1 MLNASHCRRLEK
13 RLQTLIENRSVYTLD
28 NSELN
33 LFETYQRCYAVELQ
47 FREPVAVTMIQGK
60 KVMHLSEN
68 HFDFLPNQSLILPAN
83 ETMRIDFPEATLTNP
98 TRCLALAISPELIHA
113 IANDLNERFPKL
125 DNASWAVDYE
135 KFYLGNDPRIT
146 QTIHQLVQI
155 FVDDEPA
162 KDVLASLKLRELLVR
177 VMQTQARALLIAQ
190 CKQWLNHNRLAAAV
204 DYIKS
209 HLHERICI
217 DDLCKK
223 SCMSKAQFFRAFKQE
238 FGITPVEFINQE
250 RIKRAKEAL
259 AYSRLSVSEVCFQ
272 VGFSS
277 LAYFDRVFKH
287 YVGMSPRRYQQEALA
302 KSPIKLNG
310 QC

>member
-1 MLNASHCRRLEK
+1 MPLNSLRQRLEK
-13 RLQTLIENRSVYTLD
+13 RLQTLIENRSVYTLE

-47 FREPVAVTMIQGK
+47 FRDPIAVMMIQGK
-60 KVMHLSEN
+60 KMMHLREKH

-98 TRCLALAISPELIHA
+98 TRCLALAISPDLIRA
-113 IANDLNERFPKL
+113 VASDLNERFPKL
-125 DNASWAVDYE
+125 DREPWNVDCE
-135 KFYLGNDPRIT
+135 KFYLGDDPRVA

-155 FVDDEPA
+155 FTDDEPA
-162 KDVLASLKLRELLVR
+162 KELLASLKLRELLVR
-177 VMQTQARALLIAQ
+177 VMQTQARTLLLEQ
-190 CKQWLNHNRLAAAV
+190 CKRFLNHNRIAAAI
-204 DYIKS
+204 DYIRT
-209 HLHERICI
+209 HLCERIRI

-238 FGITPVEFINQE
+238 LGITPVEFINQE
-250 RIKRAKEAL
+250 RVKRAKELL

-272 VGFSS
+272 VGFGS

-287 YVGMSPRRYQQEALA
+287 YVGMSPRRYQQESLA
-302 KSPIKLNG
+302 KLNG